1 MNIVKD
7 PMNII
12 ELFFRKKN
20 SDFSMAIEEPNK
32 ATSTGIG
39 VPMEE
44 VELVHTP
51 AKEEKVKNITPKL
64 QIEIEVADRLELEY
78 HKKVEPV
85 YGKITQSEKY
95 GPIRLPPTSGS
106 RTKTV
111 FVRDKVPEDTL
122 VESLI
127 AMYKS
132 GTLANIKVPSTN
144 ETIAGINEP
153 RIDVNPYSQVA
164 TIVLP
169 VLKYKIDNVNK
180 QEITEGN
187 MKDLRMRIS
196 GNDKSIVFALGDR
209 QGRFFKQNT
218 LSIGGVIKNSSQGFS
233 KWVKANKADLDHY
246 HDIHTKTKSR
256 IDYPNVYK
264 VDDPYTR
271 KQTEYEDEEKL
282 EEWINDYRK
291 RVIPKFLVENPGD
304 EIEDYKTVLRATFDF
319 IEEETVYDY
328 EKDGFKADLQLDEN
342 KKLDDWKKYTTL
354 KKKYAQN
361 SDKQFAFEGI
371 KTESKIEI
379 EVSLVE
385 RALENGE
392 IGQYVVIRGEMDDTE
407 AFKNFV
413 KFFTRHIESITIE
426 GQPMTDD
433 ELSELQAGRK
443 QEVKVI
449 SKEELEARKK
459 DFEKA
464 QEDVVRKMMMETLTD
479 KRSMDGTEEFEGMTK
494 EKYDQLDTET
504 KEEYDLWAFENGREL
519 FN

>member
-32 ATSTGIG
+32 ASSTVID

-64 QIEIEVADRLELEY
+64 QIEITVADRLELEY
-78 HKKVEPV
+78 HRKIEPV
-85 YGKITQSEKY
+85 YGKIIQSEKY
-95 GPIRLPPTSGS
+95 GQIKLPPMSGS
-106 RTKTV
+106 RTRVV
-111 FVRDKVPEDTL
+111 FTRDQVPEDTL
-122 VESLI
+122 VNSLT

-132 GTLANIKVPSTN
+132 GNFANIKVPSTN

-153 RIDVNPYSQVA
+153 RIDVDPYLKIA

-169 VLKYKIDNVNK
+169 VLKYKINTANK
-180 QEITEGN
+180 QEITDGN
-187 MKDLRMRIS
+187 MKDLRMKIS
-196 GNDKSIVFALGDR
+196 GDNKSIVFVLGNR
-209 QGRFFKQNT
+209 QGRFFKQT
-218 LSIGGVIKNSSQGFS
+218 SLSIGGIIKNSSKGFN
-233 KWVKANKADLDHY
+233 KWASANKADPEHY
-246 HDIHTKTKSR
+246 HDIHTKAKSR
-256 IDYPNVYK
+256 IDYPNVYE

-271 KQTEYEDEEKL
+271 KQKEYENEKEL
-282 EEWINDYRK
+282 EQWINDYRK
-291 RVIPKFLVENPGD
+291 KVIPKFLIENPGD
-304 EIEDYKTVLRATFDF
+304 EIEDYKTILRATFDF

-328 EKDGFKADLQLDEN
+328 EKAGFEADLQLDEN
-342 KKLDDWKKYTTL
+342 KKLRDWNKYTTF

-361 SDKQFAFEGI
+361 SDKQFMHEGI
-371 KTESKIEI
+371 KSESKIEI

-407 AFKNFV
+407 TFKNFV
-413 KFFTRHIESITIE
+413 KFFTRHIDSIVIE

-433 ELSELQAGRK
+433 ELSELRAGRK
-443 QEVKVI
+443 QETKMI
-449 SKEELEARKK
+449 SKEELEAKKK

-494 EKYDQLDTET
+494 EKYEQLNAET
-504 KEEYDLWAFENGREL
+504 KEEYDIWAFENGREL

>member
-32 ATSTGIG
+32 ASSTGIG

-44 VELVHTP
+44 VELVHTTS
-51 AKEEKVKNITPKL
+51 KEEKVKNITPKL
-64 QIEIEVADRLELEY
+64 QIEITVADRLELEY

-85 YGKITQSEKY
+85 YGKITESKY

-106 RTKTV
+106 RTQVV
-111 FVRDKVPEDTL
+111 FVRDQVPEDTL
-122 VESLI
+122 IDSLTT
-127 AMYKS
+127 MYKDS
-132 GTLANIKVPSTN
+132 NYAIIKMPDTE
-144 ETIAGINEP
+144 ETIYGISES
-153 RIDVNPYSQVA
+153 RITVDPESRVA

-169 VLKYKIDNVNK
+169 VLKYKINTADKHVL
-180 QEITEGN
+180 TDGN
-187 MKDLRMRIS
+187 MNNLRMQIS
-196 GNDKSIVFALGDR
+196 GNGKNIVFLLGNR
-209 QGRFFKQNT
+209 QGRFFKQT
-218 LSIGGVIKNSSQGFS
+218 SLSIGGIIKNSSKGFN
-233 KWVKANKADLDHY
+233 KWASVNKADPEHY
-246 HDIHTKTKSR
+246 HDIHTKAKSK
-256 IDYPNVYK
+256 INYPSVYD
-264 VDDPYTR
+264 VVDPYTR
-271 KQTEYEDEEKL
+271 KQTEYENEEKL
-282 EEWINDYRK
+282 NQWINDYRK
-291 RVIPKFLVENPGD
+291 KSIPKFLVENPGED
-304 EIEDYKTVLRATFDF
+304 IEDYKTVLRATFDF

-328 EKDGFKADLQLDEN
+328 EKAGFEADLQKPEIKSLR
-342 KKLDDWKKYTTL
+342 DWNKYTTV

-361 SDKQFAFEGI
+361 SDRQFMYEGT

-385 RALENGE
+385 RALESGE

-407 AFKNFV
+407 TFKNFV

-443 QEVKVI
+443 QGIKVI

-464 QEDVVRKMMMETLTD
+464 QEDVVKKMMMETLTD

-494 EKYDQLDTET
+494 EKYDQLDAET
-504 KEEYDLWAFENGREL
+504 KEEYDIWAFENGREL